1 MGRFTIEELAHLD
14 LLLLSDECYYF
25 TGAAIAMDGGQQVA
39 GRGMFAGL
47 TRLSAEEWA
56 AARERSQAASA
67 AAKAQR
73 TV

>member
-1 MGRFTIEELAHLD
+1 
-14 LLLLSDECYYF
+14 
-25 TGAAIAMDGGQQVA
+25 MDGGQQVA

-47 TRLSAEEWA
+47 TRLSAEELGGR
-56 AARERSQAASA
+56 RERSQAASA